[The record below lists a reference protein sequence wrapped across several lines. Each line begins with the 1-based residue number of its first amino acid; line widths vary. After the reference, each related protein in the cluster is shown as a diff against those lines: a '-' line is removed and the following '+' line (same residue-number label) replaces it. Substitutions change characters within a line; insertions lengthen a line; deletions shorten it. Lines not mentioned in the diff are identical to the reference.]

1 MQDILHVALTE
12 TEYADVAGY
21 DAAAC
26 QLVQI
31 RHCTFLPHRVALAR
45 RTGQHENVLAVGF
58 KRTAGCRAPQ
68 VGEYGAA
75 LGQPCLLF
83 VVLGHFAANGL
94 EKVGQTVHGRLM
106 QHHLFAENG
115 CQRLLGQIIK
125 GWAKAAGGDDDVSTV
140 LCLADYALETRRIV
154 TDNGLV
160 EYIDAQLGQTL
171 RDELCIGVYDVA
183 QQDLCADCDKFC
195 VHFELPPFIV
205 VRLIRE

>member
-1 MQDILHVALTE
+1 
-12 TEYADVAGY
+12 
-21 DAAAC
+21 
-26 QLVQI
+26 
-31 RHCTFLPHRVALAR
+31 
-45 RTGQHENVLAVGF
+45 
-58 KRTAGCRAPQ
+58 
-68 VGEYGAA
+68 
-75 LGQPCLLF
+75 
-83 VVLGHFAANGL
+83 
-94 EKVGQTVHGRLM
+94 M

-115 CQRLLGQIIK
+115 RQRLLGQIIK